1 MKKKEKKKKKK
12 DLLTFCMV
20 VGSLIHVAVRNAPRR
35 RRNGRLGPD
44 ACPSEVPN
52 EVLHLGEAS
61 DHTSGF
67 PLGYQSV
74 KVHGENCKWQIANRH
89 HFPYKLCQSPA
100 VPVVMCQPQVLN
112 FAPEVLGEMKVA
124 GL

>member
-1 MKKKEKKKKKK
+1 
-12 DLLTFCMV
+12 MV
-20 VGSLIHVAVRNAPRR
+20 VGSLIHVAVRDAPRR
-35 RRNGRLGPD
+35 RRKGRLGPD
-44 ACPSEVPN
+44 VCPPEVPN

-67 PLGYQSV
+67 PFGNQSV
-74 KVHGENCKWQIANRH
+74 KVHGENCKWQVASRH

-100 VPVVMCQPQVLN
+100 VPVVMRQPQVLN
-112 FAPEVLGEMKVA
+112 FAPEALGKMKVA